1 MKLACPRNIFSL
13 ETQDRKGGFMK
24 ALKIAVLLAVSL
36 ALMGCFESIVL
47 LRVNKDG
54 SGTIEE
60 TVVLSD
66 AFMELMKSFAG
77 DQGGEEA
84 EEEENPID
92 VAQLT
97 EKATHMGEGVRF
109 ESAVPVKTESGSG
122 YKATYSF
129 TDINKVRINQN
140 PGENVNP
147 VPTGGE
153 QQGPAEEWLRFNF
166 NGGRTASL
174 EILYP
179 RDVEMEKEEESS
191 QGEADLDSNPEMM
204 DMMRQLYQDMHLRIA
219 VEVDGRIT
227 ETNASYV
234 DGSTVTLMDVDFGKI
249 LEDEEKFKEL
259 LRANPDTIEEMKEL
273 VKDNPGIKV
282 EIEDSIRI
290 NFR

>member
-1 MKLACPRNIFSL
+1 VSRN
-13 ETQDRKGGFMK
+13 RKGGFMK

-66 AFMELMKSFAG
+66 AFMELMKSFGG
-77 DQGGEEA
+77 DQSAEA
-84 EEEENPID
+84 AKEEENPID

-97 EKATHMGEGVRF
+97 EKATHMGEGVSF
-109 ESAVPVKTESGSG
+109 ESAVPVKTDSGSG

-129 TDINKVRINQN
+129 ADINKVRINQN
-140 PGENVNP
+140 PGENVSP
-147 VPTGGE
+147 APTGGE

-166 NGGRTASL
+166 NGGPTASL

-179 RDVEMEKEEESS
+179 RDVEMGKEEEESS
-191 QGEADLDSNPEMM
+191 QGEADFDSNPEMM
-204 DMMRQLYQDMHLRIA
+204 DMMRQLYQDMHLRMA

-249 LEDEEKFKEL
+249 LQDEEKFKEL
-259 LRANPDTIEEMKEL
+259 LQANPRTIEEMKEL

-290 NFR
+290 DFR

>member
-1 MKLACPRNIFSL
+1 
-13 ETQDRKGGFMK
+13 MK

-47 LRVNKDG
+47 LKVNKDG

-66 AFMELMKSFAG
+66 AFMELMKSFGG
-77 DQGGEEA
+77 DQSAEAA

-97 EKATHMGEGVRF
+97 EKAAHMGEGVRF
-109 ESAVPVKTESGSG
+109 ESAVPVKTDSGSG

-129 TDINKVRINQN
+129 ADINKVRINQN
-140 PGENVNP
+140 PGENVSP
-147 VPTGGE
+147 PPTGGE

-166 NGGRTASL
+166 SGGRTASL

-179 RDVEMEKEEESS
+179 RDVDTGKEEEGQSP
-191 QGEADLDSNPEMM
+191 QGEADFDSNPEMM
-204 DMMRQLYQDMHLRIA
+204 DMMRQLYQDMRLRIA

-249 LEDEEKFKEL
+249 LQDEEKFKEL
-259 LRANPDTIEEMKEL
+259 LQANPDTIEEMKEL